1 MIGRTGTRILLPW
14 LAGGLALAALT
25 AGCSSST
32 SNSSASSAS
41 SASSGA
47 KPAYCAAGQQLKTSV
62 QDLGKANVASGG
74 ISSVQSALKNVD
86 ANAKKFGSGAKGAFP
101 SQTTAFRNATLQ
113 GAYFIIAARALGLDT
128 GPMSGFDAAGVNKE
142 FFPDGKVKANFI
154 CNLGYGDPAGMRP
167 RAPRLSFD
175 EACKLI

>member
-101 SQTTAFRNATLQ
+101 SQTTAFRNALTGLQASLKTLAGQPSTTNVKAVAAQ
-113 GAYFIIAARALGLDT
+113 GAKLKTAA
-128 GPMSGFDAAGVNKE
+128 
-142 FFPDGKVKANFI
+142 ANLQSAWSAK
-154 CNLGYGDPAGMRP
+154 CG
-167 RAPRLSFD
+167 
-175 EACKLI
+175 

>member
-32 SNSSASSAS
+32 SSSSASRE
-41 SASSGA
+41 SSGA

-86 ANAKKFGSGAKGAFP
+86 ANAKKFDSGAKGAFP
-101 SQTTAFRNATLQ
+101 SQTTAFRNALTGLQASLKTLAGQPSTTNVKAVAAQ
-113 GAYFIIAARALGLDT
+113 GAKLKTAA
-128 GPMSGFDAAGVNKE
+128 
-142 FFPDGKVKANFI
+142 ANLQSAWSAK
-154 CNLGYGDPAGMRP
+154 CG
-167 RAPRLSFD
+167 
-175 EACKLI
+175 